1 MTKRRAG
8 KHTGLPL
15 GFEGFGKAPS
25 GLGHEHSLRRTLST
39 LSQCPLSRVQPD
51 KTTEA
56 LGQELRRC

>member
-25 GLGHEHSLRRTLST
+25 GLGHEHSCGRG
-39 LSQCPLSRVQPD
+39 QPD

-56 LGQELRRC
+56 LGQELRRR